1 MHTFSGIRSGVIIQV
16 AFTVFKEVLSLFR
29 GSSDRMGVAIQ
40 DVVLEHEYK
49 IEDDWH
55 YAEHPL
61 HNVEAAATEGG
72 LTMSHR
78 LDHVLQDWEET
89 ACEIQHDVSNGPALR
104 AFSSIVKEH
113 LRHVFDKG
121 NEGLAVASSTQKLN
135 VLIKLYSGYLNEKD
149 NKDKKPF
156 ACNQHNWPHN

>member
-1 MHTFSGIRSGVIIQV
+1 MHTYSGIRSGVIIQV

-61 HNVEAAATEGG
+61 HNVEAAATEGR
-72 LTMSHR
+72 LAMSHR
-78 LDHVLQDWEET
+78 LDHVLQDWEE
-89 ACEIQHDVSNGPALR
+89 AASEIQHDIFDRPALC
-104 AFSSIVKEH
+104 AFSFIVKEH
-113 LRHVFDKG
+113 LWHVFYKG
-121 NEGLAVASSTQKLN
+121 NEGFAVTSS
-135 VLIKLYSGYLNEKD
+135 
-149 NKDKKPF
+149 
-156 ACNQHNWPHN
+156 A